1 MPRSIHALL
10 VALLAFS
17 SLARAQDAAPV
28 VVIPVPGAGLT
39 EPVANAVMQTIPSG
53 LQPMVE
59 RREVR
64 ALADGSVV
72 AAILQCEGDAA
83 APCIGAQIANAGAS
97 AGVLVRV
104 SRAAADGPVQLRLE
118 VYDAITGAPRGEP
131 IDVEVPAEAAT
142 DPAQMVVALN
152 PTFAAM
158 RSSMPAPPQRASLL
172 LAINVDGAAV
182 AIDGEAVGESPLA
195 PVEVTP
201 GSHTISV
208 TRRGF
213 TPFNRSVE
221 VTLDGARLNLELEP
235 VPEIAQR
242 MEQEDA
248 AEVDSFVT
256 GEAPSDDPIYTKW
269 WLWAAV
275 GGAVVLIT
283 AIAVGVAVAG
293 GGGGNQGF
301 EVPPIPQ
308 M

>member
-1 MPRSIHALL
+1 MRAALF
-10 VALLAFS
+10 LLAVFS
-17 SLARAQDAAPV
+17 TVSVHAQDAAPV

-39 EPVANAVMQTIPSG
+39 EAVANAVMQTVPSG
-53 LQPMVE
+53 LRPMVE

-64 ALADGSVV
+64 ALADGAVV
-72 AAILQCEGDAA
+72 AAILACEGETAA
-83 APCIGAQIANAGAS
+83 TCYGTQIANAGAS

-104 SRAAADGPVQLRLE
+104 SRAQANGPVQLRLE
-118 VYDAITGAPRGEP
+118 VYDAVTGAARGEP
-131 IDVEVPAEAAT
+131 IQVEVPAEAAT

-152 PTFAAM
+152 PTFVAM
-158 RSSMPAPPQRASLL
+158 RAQMPEAPQRASLL
-172 LAINVDGAAV
+172 LAINVDGAVV
-182 AIDGEAVGESPLA
+182 AIDGEQVGESPLA
-195 PVEVTP
+195 PIEVTP
-201 GSHTISV
+201 GSHTINV

-213 TPFNRSVE
+213 TPFSRAVE

-256 GEAPSDDPIYTKW
+256 GEAPVDDPIYTKW

-293 GGGGNQGF
+293 GGGGDQGF
-301 EVPPIPQ
+301 EIPPIPQ

>member
-1 MPRSIHALL
+1 
-10 VALLAFS
+10 
-17 SLARAQDAAPV
+17 
-28 VVIPVPGAGLT
+28 
-39 EPVANAVMQTIPSG
+39 
-53 LQPMVE
+53 
-59 RREVR
+59 
-64 ALADGSVV
+64 
-72 AAILQCEGDAA
+72 
-83 APCIGAQIANAGAS
+83 
-97 AGVLVRV
+97 
-104 SRAAADGPVQLRLE
+104 
-118 VYDAITGAPRGEP
+118 
-131 IDVEVPAEAAT
+131 
-142 DPAQMVVALN
+142 MVVALN

-158 RSSMPAPPQRASLL
+158 RAQMPEPPQRASLL

-256 GEAPSDDPIYTKW
+256 GEAPAEDPIYKKW

-293 GGGGNQGF
+293 GGGGDQGF
-301 EVPPIPQ
+301 EIPPIPQ